1 MASSPHL
8 VYWHSKGGYHKHM
21 CGPFFSTEVDHISR
35 NGDTTC
41 NHEDQHVNQFQW
53 KKKSLLQFLSINSLH
68 ALLKK
73 WKCPTI
79 LQWAFEHK
87 LIKESKYYHAAFC
100 SCMNWLHSFFSVL
113 SNVKDTDTK
122 GIQYHHKDTIK
133 DRIIYYRSSSST
145 EGTNFCFKTWN
156 FIYKTIYKKGI
167 LV

>member
-113 SNVKDTDTK
+113 SNVKILTQKAYSIIIRTQLK
-122 GIQYHHKDTIK
+122 TGLSITGAAQVQREQISVLRLETLYIRLYIK
-133 DRIIYYRSSSST
+133 K
-145 EGTNFCFKTWN
+145 EF
-156 FIYKTIYKKGI
+156 
-167 LV
+167 